1 MDENDDSFPDNSL
14 VLINDPALPE
24 SNSQHRI
31 ETLPESNSQH
41 RIEIQ
46 RLTVL

>member
-1 MDENDDSFPDNSL
+1 MILGALILLPTIWMKNDDSFPDNSL
-14 VLINDPALPE
+14 VLMNDPA
-24 SNSQHRI
+24 
-31 ETLPESNSQH
+31 LPESNSQH